1 MIYLLAFAA
10 GLVLGCFVI
19 RWDVH
24 MRKDTYKIR
33 IKDVKDELTHSKV
46 GTGSVAQHKSLD
58 AALVQS
64 ERLPI

>member
-1 MIYLLAFAA
+1 MIYLFSFAA
-10 GLVLGCFVI
+10 GLVLGCFVV
-19 RWDVH
+19 RWNVR
-24 MRKDTYKIR
+24 MRKYTYIIR
-33 IKDVKDELTHSKV
+33 IKGVKDELTHSKV